1 MRWRQKLKVQLGVA
15 GQRRGGQWCRGLVN
29 EKRLKQQQFGKKIDD
44 RGEDKLKGQLYVAGS
59 EVRIVVGRPR
69 CERDKPL
76 ELLSLAQQELL
87 DTKLAEAI
95 AHIPL
100 DTL

>member
-1 MRWRQKLKVQLGVA
+1 M
-15 GQRRGGQWCRGLVN
+15 N

-44 RGEDKLKGQLYVAGS
+44 RGEDKLKGQLYVARS